1 MPLSAGQVL
10 ENRYRIAKLLGQG
23 GFGAVYRAWDTR
35 LSRPCALKENLDA
48 SPDAAR
54 QFEKEAAILANL
66 HHPNMP
72 RVTDHFSIPGQGQ
85 YLVMDFVEGQ
95 DLQETLDQRGPL
107 PEAEA
112 LPWIVQICDALE
124 YLHSQIP
131 PIIHRDVK
139 PANIKIT
146 SQGRPMLVDFGIAKI
161 YDPILRTTAGARAVT
176 PGYSPPEQYG
186 RGHTDNRSDIYALG
200 ATLYALLTGQE
211 PADSVESLIG
221 ATELTSP
228 RKLNPQISKPVAQAI
243 LAAMAPDPV
252 HRYQSADEFKAALG
266 RIPSPRPS
274 RPAVAAA
281 RPARPAPAADPSV
294 GAASVPVIQVV
305 RRDKKTKRLAIA
317 TLVLGLLSWILGCIH
332 PLAMILL
339 EDPLGLDSGT
349 LILPCIVGVCG
360 GNLSM
365 PAALAMGG
373 LMLAK
378 YRDQAGKGEYVMA
391 IIGMLAAGL
400 MMLAMLAMTIII
412 LIVLMQS

>member
-373 LMLAK
+373 LMLTK